1 MGKEMCDSCDKG
13 FITRVTEPSLVLWSQ
28 QLNLDPFYSWLCPQ
42 LFGGLNVQMLYLGF
56 NPFWVTLCIW
66 LEENSPRLHG
76 YSAVLYLLKGI
87 LMDFW
92 YPCWLLFINFG
103 VVKSSLRQAWGT
115 WCSLVWAACT
125 EDHVFNSHGGR
136 NAVKIHVWWVMT
148 HLWVWQSRCFITHR
162 WHSETHHCLLLQ
174 RGQLVLFSAAT
185 VWDSSVCC
193 LQFCST

>member
-136 NAVKIHVWWVMT
+136 NAVKIHVCESDPSVSLTVPLLHHPQMT
-148 HLWVWQSRCFITHR
+148 LRDTSLPAFAEGPT
-162 WHSETHHCLLLQ
+162 
-174 RGQLVLFSAAT
+174 GPF
-185 VWDSSVCC
+185 
-193 LQFCST
+193 